1 MFSQEEIDAVLND
14 AQVAVDTLAED
25 VGAATAHRA
34 PEPAI
39 RGAVSNAV
47 VANASRGERIQKL
60 RVPVLVRLAQRRLHL
75 NEILKMTHGTIL
87 EFDQCVDLELDL
99 MVNNRKIGSGVAVK
113 VNEHFGLRI
122 NRIGSPADRV
132 HSLGR
137 I

>member
-14 AQVAVDTLAED
+14 AQAAVDTLVED
-25 VGAATAHRA
+25 VGASPAHSA

-39 RGAVSNAV
+39 RGDATNAV
-47 VANASRGERIQKL
+47 VGNASRGERIGKL

-87 EFDQCVDLELDL
+87 EFDQCVDFELDL

-122 NRIGSPADRV
+122 NRIGTPADRAQ
-132 HSLGR
+132 SLGR
-137 I
+137 N